1 MKRVAHVLLA
11 ILCNPRGMIMTK
23 KQKRWIE
30 ELREG
35 RTDRVFDLI
44 ADGVSVDRPGED
56 GPSLMVW
63 CAYCGDVSAIR
74 YLIDRGASL
83 SALGKNFDL
92 NGAAFHGHWRL
103 CSFLIE
109 HGADP
114 NHPLDDTGEVP
125 LHATLGTANRPAHDL
140 VVEVLL
146 NAGADPNVHTRAGVE
161 TGCFMRDSRTRGE
174 TPLHRAAAF
183 SSAETIQ
190 RLLDA
195 GARVDSR
202 DANGDSPLTWASWH
216 LRPSSVL
223 RLLCFDGHRIHPQ
236 HDSTYD
242 HGSGW
247 SQMDKSLLG
256 RPVLNRTE
264 ET

>member
-1 MKRVAHVLLA
+1 
-11 ILCNPRGMIMTK
+11 MTT
-23 KQKRWIE
+23 QQRFWID

-35 RTDRVFDLI
+35 RTDRVFDLVANGVA
-44 ADGVSVDRPGED
+44 ADGSGED
-56 GPSLMVW
+56 DASLMAW
-63 CAYCGDVSAIR
+63 CAYYGDVSAIR

-83 SALGKNFDL
+83 SSLGKNFDL

-103 CSFLIE
+103 CAFLIE

-114 NHPLDDTGEVP
+114 NHPLEDTGEVP
-125 LHATLGTANRPAHDL
+125 LHATLGTANRPAHDR
-140 VVEVLL
+140 VIEVLL
-146 NAGADPNVHTRAGVE
+146 EAGADPNVETKPGVE

-183 SSAETIQ
+183 GSVETIG
-190 RLLDA
+190 RLLEA
-195 GARVDSR
+195 GAEVDVR

-216 LRPSSVL
+216 LRPSAVL
-223 RLLCFDGHRIHPQ
+223 RLLCFDPHRIHPR

-256 RPVLNRTE
+256 RPLPKGEGT
-264 ET
+264 